1 MRHYLFNDRRFVV
14 LDSRHR
20 DLKLAKKLIN
30 EGADVNLCPQ
40 ENKYASEDGVP
51 PLYYATAAR
60 DAEIVRLL
68 LNSGKL
74 YKIQ

>member
-1 MRHYLFNDRRFVV
+1 MQHNLFNDRRFVV

-20 DLKLAKKLIN
+20 DLKLAKQLIK

-40 ENKYASEDGVP
+40 ENKLASEDGVP
-51 PLYYATAAR
+51 PLYHATAAR